1 MGAVGNMNKLT
12 RGYSVELNNTLTSGI
27 TKADPSKP
35 ISQILSFTVSDDG
48 LCKLYLRVN
57 NLKKNISA
65 DAAEGFGEHVF
76 SYPSG
81 LGIVMPLYTTVRL
94 TGSAPTGLSATA
106 GEVGLGTTIASGA
119 VATLG
124 GTAAFENV
132 MEGTTI
138 ANHVAAT
145 PLTIEEG
152 NAPLAFGDHGAGGV
166 FGIQDASSADVKV
179 HLNVASTWNQ
189 TSAEDYTFGGTL
201 VHHFRVLG
209 SDFGVE

>member
-1 MGAVGNMNKLT
+1 MGAPSNMEKLDQ
-12 RGYSVELNNTLTSGI
+12 GYYVTLNDTLTSGI
-27 TKADPSKP
+27 TKTDPSKA
-35 ISQILSFTVSDDG
+35 ISEILSFHVEFG

-57 NLKKNISA
+57 ELNVNIPS
-65 DAAEGFGEHVF
+65 DAALAFGEHVF

-81 LGIVMPLYTTVRL
+81 LGIVMPLYTTVL
-94 TGSAPTGLSATA
+94 ATGSAPTGLSATA
-106 GEVGLGTTIASGA
+106 GEIGLGTTIASGA

-152 NAPLAFGDHGAGGV
+152 NSPVAYGDHGAAGV
-166 FGIQDASSADVKV
+166 FGIQDSSAADVDV
-179 HLNVASTWNQ
+179 HLNIASTWNQ
-189 TSAEDYTFGGTL
+189 TAAENYSFTADI
-201 VHHFRVLG
+201 VHWFRVLG
-209 SDFGVE
+209 SNFGVE